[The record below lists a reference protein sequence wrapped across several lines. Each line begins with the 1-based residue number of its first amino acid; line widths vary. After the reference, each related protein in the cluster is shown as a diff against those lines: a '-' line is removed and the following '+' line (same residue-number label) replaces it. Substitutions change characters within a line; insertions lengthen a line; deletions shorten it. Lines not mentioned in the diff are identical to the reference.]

1 MLGRRVAFL
10 LVLGAGIIGL
20 LVVLALNEP
29 DDNKMSATDG
39 SVDGGSVDDASLA
52 TEQTSANGAT
62 SVEETPEYIASN
74 STCPEGLPTLD
85 VVPVALGIELRPFL
99 ELENALALTFHED
112 GGGFV
117 GQRTGEIWSF
127 GPNGLSS
134 QPVIDLSSDTGARD
148 DQGLLAMTIDPS
160 GTWLYINRTR
170 TDRAS
175 EISAYP
181 IDGTT
186 VTGDAAEILVV
197 DQPSRQHNG
206 GDLTFGPDG
215 YMYASFGDGGGLGDP
230 GGNGQDPST
239 VLGSIIRFEPRPDEV
254 PAAVPAPSNPFI
266 GSDVNN
272 EFIWVMGVRN
282 PFRLSFDRVMG
293 DLWVTDVGQ
302 QCLEEINILSTRDGG
317 SNLGWNVHEGTRSFL
332 GSTLLEHHEPVYEYR
347 HGAGRCAIVGG
358 YVYRGA
364 LFPELRGRYIFSD
377 FCGGEIFALAPDA
390 TPPVLELPLTGKQV
404 VGFSED
410 AEGELYVVTLS
421 AGVFQIA
428 PTPNP

>member
-134 QPVIDLSSDTGARD
+134 
-148 DQGLLAMTIDPS
+148 
-160 GTWLYINRTR
+160 
-170 TDRAS
+170 RATP
-175 EISAYP
+175 EP
-181 IDGTT
+181 GTT
-186 VTGDAAEILVV
+186 RACS
-197 DQPSRQHNG
+197 Q
-206 GDLTFGPDG
+206 
-215 YMYASFGDGGGLGDP
+215 
-230 GGNGQDPST
+230 
-239 VLGSIIRFEPRPDEV
+239 
-254 PAAVPAPSNPFI
+254 
-266 GSDVNN
+266 
-272 EFIWVMGVRN
+272 
-282 PFRLSFDRVMG
+282 
-293 DLWVTDVGQ
+293 
-302 QCLEEINILSTRDGG
+302 
-317 SNLGWNVHEGTRSFL
+317 
-332 GSTLLEHHEPVYEYR
+332 
-347 HGAGRCAIVGG
+347 
-358 YVYRGA
+358 
-364 LFPELRGRYIFSD
+364 
-377 FCGGEIFALAPDA
+377 
-390 TPPVLELPLTGKQV
+390 
-404 VGFSED
+404 
-410 AEGELYVVTLS
+410 
-421 AGVFQIA
+421 
-428 PTPNP
+428 